1 MRRRIPEGE
10 AADDPAAP
18 LALAVARA
26 ADDRKAVDVRA
37 LRVGHLTSATSFF
50 VNMVGRSKAQIN
62 AIVKSIEEVV
72 EDEFGRAPHRQGK
85 ALGGW
90 VCLDFDSVVVNVFSE
105 AQRDF
110 YSLDKFWAAGQEL
123 DLSGVLTPNAP
134 EELSAATDVDADVD
148 DWELDDWDLEDWTGD
163 VDDGQWSAGVGGDD
177 GGSAATHGALGTRE
191 EAAGATDAVA
201 RSTATLGG
209 DADDADDLFAG
220 FTSEVVEESPVEAVI
235 VAAEDEVTDEEL
247 IEAGLLESTDEDEGD
262 DWALGD
268 EQLRELVQRAERGA
282 SEAVAEGERAGS
294 AAGGWRAMM
303 EEDGLSVEE
312 GADILAFEE
321 AGEGDSVRG
330 DDDDDDDRDLR
341 YFT

>member
-1 MRRRIPEGE
+1 M
-10 AADDPAAP
+10 
-18 LALAVARA
+18 
-26 ADDRKAVDVRA
+26 
-37 LRVGHLTSATSFF
+37 
-50 VNMVGRSKAQIN
+50 
-62 AIVKSIEEVV
+62 
-72 EDEFGRAPHRQGK
+72 
-85 ALGGW
+85 
-90 VCLDFDSVVVNVFSE
+90 
-105 AQRDF
+105 
-110 YSLDKFWAAGQEL
+110 
-123 DLSGVLTPNAP
+123 
-134 EELSAATDVDADVD
+134 
-148 DWELDDWDLEDWTGD
+148 
-163 VDDGQWSAGVGGDD
+163 
-177 GGSAATHGALGTRE
+177 
-191 EAAGATDAVA
+191 TDAVA